1 MTQNIMTS
9 FMDGPLSSL
18 VPFNFYYKFV
28 MNYRSF
34 ALNAPSPFIH
44 IFASLCFNNY
54 FLILIFLKMSD
65 VDEVEL
71 EPGETLEARIS
82 SCRTVLQ
89 RPKLTDNDRGVLQ
102 RMLTAA
108 QACQQKKQGRAM
120 SSLLTKYG
128 VAPPSDVIEVDE
140 SPAKEEKATR
150 KSKIRDP
157 EKSPKLNK
165 KARTDTT
172 PAKGLGPAAVKKVK
186 GPPTKRK
193 VPENSEPRG
202 DDSDVDVDV
211 GSDYQPSTSENE
223 SDVFATPS
231 SKKKRG
237 RPASAKKSG
246 TGSRRRLPWASS
258 DSDTESQ
265 ARGGITYTEDELA
278 AMYNTAQ
285 EDP

>member
-1 MTQNIMTS
+1 
-9 FMDGPLSSL
+9 
-18 VPFNFYYKFV
+18 
-28 MNYRSF
+28 
-34 ALNAPSPFIH
+34 
-44 IFASLCFNNY
+44 
-54 FLILIFLKMSD
+54 MSD

-82 SCRTVLQ
+82 SCRAILQ

-172 PAKGLGPAAVKKVK
+172 PAKGLGPAALKKMK

-193 VPENSEPRG
+193 VPESSEPRG
-202 DDSDVDVDV
+202 DDSDFDV

-246 TGSRRRLPWASS
+246 TDSRRCLPWASS

>member
-1 MTQNIMTS
+1 
-9 FMDGPLSSL
+9 
-18 VPFNFYYKFV
+18 
-28 MNYRSF
+28 
-34 ALNAPSPFIH
+34 
-44 IFASLCFNNY
+44 
-54 FLILIFLKMSD
+54 
-65 VDEVEL
+65 
-71 EPGETLEARIS
+71 
-82 SCRTVLQ
+82 
-89 RPKLTDNDRGVLQ
+89 
-102 RMLTAA
+102 
-108 QACQQKKQGRAM
+108 M

-140 SPAKEEKATR
+140 SPAKEQKATR

-193 VPENSEPRG
+193 VPESSE
-202 DDSDVDVDV
+202 
-211 GSDYQPSTSENE
+211 Q